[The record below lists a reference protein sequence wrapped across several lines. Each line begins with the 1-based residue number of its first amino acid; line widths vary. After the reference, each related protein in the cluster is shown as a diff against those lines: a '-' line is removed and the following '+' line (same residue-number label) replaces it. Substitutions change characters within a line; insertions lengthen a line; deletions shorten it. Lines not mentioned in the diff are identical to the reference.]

1 MNTPIVDFVRQYA
14 ESGTARLHMPGHKGE
29 RLLGCEHLDITEIR
43 GADDLFHADG
53 VIAESERNAAALF
66 GSGATFYSTE
76 GATLPI
82 KAMLALAVQNAP
94 KNATRPR
101 ILATRNAHKSFLF
114 GCGLLDIDVDW
125 LYGNGTHLCECRV
138 DAKELENA
146 LSGTDLPYCAVF
158 VTSPDYLGNV
168 LDLAALAKVC
178 RAHNIPLLVDNA
190 HGAYL
195 AFSHPVC
202 HPMALGATMCADSA
216 HKTLPAL
223 TGTAY
228 LHIAKDAPAAFFEG
242 ARAAMAMFASS
253 SPSYLLL
260 QSLDLCN
267 RYLAEEFP
275 DALARCTARV
285 AGLKELL
292 TSVGYDLLG
301 DEPLKLVTD
310 GRARGYTGEELANAL
325 REGGVEPE
333 FADRDCVVLMC
344 TPQNTDEE
352 LSRVALALC
361 ALPQHAE
368 LQKTHTVMPRNAE
381 KALSIREAL
390 LSAHKK
396 IPARLAEGRVCA
408 APCVSCPPAIP
419 IAVSGERIT
428 REHVALFEAYG
439 IKEVDVVKIASIVA
453 ERSF

>member
-1 MNTPIVDFVRQYA
+1 MNTPIVDFVRAYLQ
-14 ESGTARLHMPGHKGE
+14 SGTARLHMPGHKGT
-29 RLLGCEHLDITEIR
+29 RFLGCEHLDITEIH
-43 GADDLFHADG
+43 GADDLFHAEG
-53 VIAESERNAAALF
+53 VIAQSERNAAELF
-66 GSGATFYSTE
+66 GAGATFYSTE

-94 KNATRPR
+94 KNGTRPH

-114 GCGLLDIDVDW
+114 GCGLLDIEVDW

-138 DAKELENA
+138 DADELESA
-146 LSGTDLPYCAVF
+146 LSGADDPYCAVF

-168 LDLAALAKVC
+168 LDISALAKVC

-190 HGAYL
+190 HGAYT

-228 LHIAKDAPAAFFEG
+228 LHIAKDAPNAFFEG
-242 ARAAMAMFASS
+242 ARQALAMFASS

-267 RYLAEEFP
+267 AYLANEFP
-275 DALARCTARV
+275 TQFADCTARV

-292 TSVGYDLLG
+292 TSVGYILLG
-301 DEPLKLVTD
+301 NEPLKLTVD
-310 GRARGYTGEELANAL
+310 GRTRGYTGEALATAL

-333 FADRDCVVLMC
+333 FVDRDCVVLMC
-344 TPQNTDEE
+344 TPQNTNEE
-352 LSRVALALC
+352 LSRIALALC
-361 ALPQHAE
+361 SLPQRAE
-368 LQKTHTVMPRNAE
+368 VPKTRTVMPHNAK
-381 KALSIREAL
+381 KALSIREAML
-390 LSAHKK
+390 A
-396 IPARLAEGRVCA
+396 ARASVPVEKAEGRICA
-408 APCVSCPPAIP
+408 SPCVSCPPAIP

-428 REHVALFEAYG
+428 REHIALFKAYG
-439 IKEVDVVKIASIVA
+439 IEEIDTVK
-453 ERSF
+453 

>member
-1 MNTPIVDFVRQYA
+1 MNTPIVDFVRTYA
-14 ESGTARLHMPGHKGE
+14 ASGTARLHMPGHKGTGP
-29 RLLGCEHLDITEIR
+29 LGCEQLDITEIH
-43 GADDLFHADG
+43 GADDLFHAEG
-53 VIAESERNAAALF
+53 VIAESERNAAELF
-66 GSGATFYSTE
+66 GAGATFYSCE

-82 KAMLALAVQNAP
+82 KAMLALSVQNAP
-94 KNATRPR
+94 KNGTRPR
-101 ILATRNAHKSFLF
+101 ILATRNAHKSFLY

-138 DAKELENA
+138 DAEELNAA
-146 LSGTDLPYCAVF
+146 LSKADAPYCAVF

-168 LDLAALAKVC
+168 LDIASLAKVC
-178 RAHNIPLLVDNA
+178 KRHGVPLLVDNA

-223 TGTAY
+223 TGAAY
-228 LHIAKDAPAAFFEG
+228 LHIAKDAPQSFFDG
-242 ARAAMAMFASS
+242 ARQAMAMFASS

-267 RYLAEEFP
+267 RYLAEQFP
-275 DALARCTARV
+275 AQLADCTARV

-292 TSVGYDLLG
+292 RSIGYELLG
-301 DEPLKLVTD
+301 QEPLKLVVD
-310 GRARGYTGEELANAL
+310 GRARGYGGEALANTL

-333 FADRDCVVLMC
+333 FTDRDCVVLMC

-352 LSRVALALC
+352 LSRIALALC
-361 ALPQHAE
+361 SLPE
-368 LQKTHTVMPRNAE
+368 REKVQKTRTVMPLNAK
-381 KALSIREAL
+381 KALSIREAML
-390 LSAHKK
+390 AAHVR
-396 IPARLAEGRVCA
+396 IPVENAEGQICA
-408 APCVSCPPAIP
+408 LPCVSCPPAIP

-428 REHVALFEAYG
+428 REHVALFKDYG
-439 IKEVDVVKIASIVA
+439 IETLDVVK
-453 ERSF
+453 

>member
-14 ESGTARLHMPGHKGE
+14 ASGTARLHMPGHKGVGA
-29 RLLGCEHLDITEIR
+29 LGCEPLDITEVA
-43 GADDLFHADG
+43 GADDLFHAEG
-53 VIAESERNAAALF
+53 VIAESEQNAAALF
-66 GSGATFYSTE
+66 GAGATLYSTE

-94 KNATRPR
+94 KTRTRPR
-101 ILATRNAHKSFLF
+101 ILATRNAHRSFLY
-114 GCGLLDIDVDW
+114 GCALLDLDVDW
-125 LYGNGTHLCECRV
+125 LYGESEHLCECRV
-138 DAKELENA
+138 SAQALENA
-146 LSGTDLPYCAVF
+146 LRAAEVPYCAVF
-158 VTSPDYLGNV
+158 VTSPDYLGNT
-168 LDLAALAKVC
+168 LDIAALSRVC
-178 RAHNIPLLVDNA
+178 RAHGVPLLVDNA
-190 HGAYL
+190 HGAYT
-195 AFSHPVC
+195 AFSHTVC
-202 HPMALGATMCADSA
+202 HPIALGATMCADSA

-242 ARAAMAMFASS
+242 ARQAMALFASS

-267 RYLAEEFP
+267 PYLEKDFP
-275 DALARCTARV
+275 EALAATAARV
-285 AGLKELL
+285 FGLKELL
-292 TSVGYDLLG
+292 ASLGYELLG
-301 DEPLKLVTD
+301 DEPLKIAVD
-310 GRARGYTGEELANAL
+310 GRARGWDGEALANAL

-361 ALPQHAE
+361 ALPARE
-368 LQKTHTVMPRNAE
+368 PLPKADTVMPQNAE
-381 KALSIREAL
+381 KAVSIREAI
-390 LSAHKK
+390 LSPHQR
-396 IPARLAEGRVCA
+396 ISVRDAEGHICA

-428 REHVALFEAYG
+428 REHISLFKAYG
-439 IKEVDVVKIASIVA
+439 IECIDVVK
-453 ERSF
+453 

>member
-1 MNTPIVDFVRQYA
+1 MNTPIVDFVRAYTA
-14 ESGTARLHMPGHKGE
+14 SGTARLHMPGHKGTGP
-29 RLLGCEHLDITEIR
+29 LGCEQLDITEIH
-43 GADDLFHADG
+43 GADDLFHAEG
-53 VIAESERNAAALF
+53 VIAESERNAAELF
-66 GSGATFYSTE
+66 GAGATFYSCE

-82 KAMLALAVQNAP
+82 KAMLALSVQNAP
-94 KNATRPR
+94 KNGTRPR
-101 ILATRNAHKSFLF
+101 ILATRNAHKSFLY

-138 DAKELENA
+138 DAEELNAA
-146 LSGTDLPYCAVF
+146 LSKADAPYCAVF

-168 LDLAALAKVC
+168 LDIASLAKVC
-178 RAHNIPLLVDNA
+178 KRHGVPLLVDNA

-228 LHIAKDAPAAFFEG
+228 LHIAKDAPQSFFDG
-242 ARAAMAMFASS
+242 AKQAMAMFASS

-267 RYLAEEFP
+267 RYLAEQFP
-275 DALARCTARV
+275 AQLADCTARV

-292 TSVGYDLLG
+292 RSIGYELLG
-301 DEPLKLVTD
+301 QEPLKLVVD
-310 GRARGYTGEELANAL
+310 GRARGYGGEALANAL

-333 FADRDCVVLMC
+333 FTDRDCVVLMC

-352 LSRVALALC
+352 LSRIALALC
-361 ALPQHAE
+361 SLPE
-368 LQKTHTVMPRNAE
+368 REKVQKTRTVMPLNAK
-381 KALSIREAL
+381 KALSIREAML
-390 LSAHKK
+390 AAHVR
-396 IPARLAEGRVCA
+396 IPVERAEGQICA
-408 APCVSCPPAIP
+408 LPCVSCPPAIP

-428 REHVALFEAYG
+428 REHVALFKDYG
-439 IKEVDVVKIASIVA
+439 IETLDVVK
-453 ERSF
+453 

>member
-1 MNTPIVDFVRQYA
+1 MTTPIVDFVRAYA
-14 ESGTARLHMPGHKGE
+14 ESGTARLHMPGHKGASF
-29 RLLGCEHLDITEIR
+29 LGCEHLDITEIKD
-43 GADDLFHADG
+43 ADDLFHAEG
-53 VIAESERNAAALF
+53 VIAESEHNAAELF
-66 GSGATFYSTE
+66 GAGTTFYSTE

-94 KNATRPR
+94 KTATRPH
-101 ILATRNAHKSFLF
+101 ILATRNAHKSFLY

-125 LYGNGTHLCECRV
+125 LYGEDAHLCACQV
-138 DAKELENA
+138 NADELETA
-146 LSGTDLPYCAVF
+146 LNNTETPYCAVF

-168 LDLAALAKVC
+168 LDIAALSAVC
-178 RAHNIPLLVDNA
+178 KRHGVPLLVDNA

-195 AFSHPVC
+195 AFTHPVC

-228 LHIAKDAPAAFFEG
+228 LHIAKDAPQAFFDG
-242 ARAAMAMFASS
+242 ARQALAMFASS

-267 RYLAEEFP
+267 AYLANEFP
-275 DALARCTARV
+275 AQLADCAARV

-292 TSVGYDLLG
+292 ASVGYDIPG
-301 DEPLKLVTD
+301 NERLKLNVN
-310 GRARGYTGEELANAL
+310 GRARGWDGEELASAL

-333 FADRDCVVLMC
+333 FTDRDCVVLMC

-361 ALPQHAE
+361 SLPARE
-368 LQKTHTVMPRNAE
+368 KLPETHTVMPHNAK
-381 KALSIREAL
+381 KALSIREAM
-390 LSAHKK
+390 LSARET
-396 IPARLAEGRVCA
+396 IPVQYSEGRICA
-408 APCVSCPPAIP
+408 SPTVSCPPAIP

-428 REHVALFEAYG
+428 REHIALFTAYG
-439 IKEVDVVKIASIVA
+439 IEEIDVVK
-453 ERSF
+453 

>member
-1 MNTPIVDFVRQYA
+1 MNTPIVDFVRAYLQ
-14 ESGTARLHMPGHKGE
+14 SGTARLHMPGHKGVQ
-29 RLLGCEHLDITEIR
+29 LLGCEHLDITEIQ
-43 GADDLFHADG
+43 GADDLFHAEG
-53 VIAESERNAAALF
+53 VIAESEQNAAELF
-66 GSGATFYSTE
+66 GAGATFYSTE

-94 KNATRPR
+94 NNGTRPR
-101 ILATRNAHKSFLF
+101 ILATRNAHKAFLY

-125 LYGNGTHLCECRV
+125 LYGKNTHLCECRV
-138 DAKELENA
+138 DAAELESA
-146 LSGTDLPYCAVF
+146 LCAANTPYCAVF

-168 LDLAALAKVC
+168 LDIAALSKVC
-178 RAHNIPLLVDNA
+178 KRHNVPLLVDNA
-190 HGAYL
+190 HGAYT

-228 LHIAKDAPAAFFEG
+228 LHIAKEAPQSFFDG
-242 ARAAMAMFASS
+242 ARQALAMFASS

-267 RYLAEEFP
+267 AYLADKFP
-275 DALARCTARV
+275 AQLADCTARV

-292 TSVGYDLLG
+292 TSVGYHLLG
-301 DEPLKLVTD
+301 QEPLKLTVD
-310 GRARGYTGEELANAL
+310 GRARGYTGEALASAL

-333 FADRDCVVLMC
+333 FVDCDCVVLMC

-361 ALPQHAE
+361 SLPQREKAP
-368 LQKTHTVMPRNAE
+368 KTHTVMPHNAE
-381 KALSIREAL
+381 KVLSIREAM
-390 LSAHKK
+390 LSARVRVSVKN
-396 IPARLAEGRVCA
+396 AEGRICA
-408 APCVSCPPAIP
+408 SPCVSCPPAIP

-428 REHVALFEAYG
+428 REHIEIFKAYG
-439 IKEVDVVKIASIVA
+439 IDEIDIVK
-453 ERSF
+453 

>member
-1 MNTPIVDFVRQYA
+1 MNTPIVDFVRAYTA
-14 ESGTARLHMPGHKGE
+14 SGTARLHMPGHKGTGP
-29 RLLGCEHLDITEIR
+29 LGCEQLDITEIH
-43 GADDLFHADG
+43 GADDLFHAEG
-53 VIAESERNAAALF
+53 VIAESERNAAELF
-66 GSGATFYSTE
+66 GAGATFYSCE

-94 KNATRPR
+94 KNGTRPR
-101 ILATRNAHKSFLF
+101 ILATRNAHKSFLY

-138 DAKELENA
+138 DAEELNAA
-146 LSGTDLPYCAVF
+146 LSKADAPYCAVF

-168 LDLAALAKVC
+168 LDIASLAKVC
-178 RAHNIPLLVDNA
+178 KRHGVPLLVDNA

-228 LHIAKDAPAAFFEG
+228 LHIAKDAPQSFFDG
-242 ARAAMAMFASS
+242 ARQAMAMFASS

-267 RYLAEEFP
+267 RYLAEQFP
-275 DALARCTARV
+275 AQLADCTARV

-292 TSVGYDLLG
+292 RSIGYELLEQ
-301 DEPLKLVTD
+301 EPLKLVVD
-310 GRARGYTGEELANAL
+310 GRARGYGGEALANAL

-333 FADRDCVVLMC
+333 FTDRDCVVLMC

-361 ALPQHAE
+361 SLPE
-368 LQKTHTVMPRNAE
+368 REKVQKTRTVMPLNAK
-381 KALSIREAL
+381 KALSIREAML
-390 LSAHKK
+390 AAHVR
-396 IPARLAEGRVCA
+396 IPVENAEGQICA
-408 APCVSCPPAIP
+408 LPCVSCPPAIP

-428 REHVALFEAYG
+428 REHVALFKDYG
-439 IKEVDVVKIASIVA
+439 IETLDVVK
-453 ERSF
+453 

>member
-14 ESGTARLHMPGHKGE
+14 ASGTARLHMPGHKGAPF
-29 RLLGCEHLDITEIR
+29 LGCEHLDITEVA
-43 GADDLFHADG
+43 GADDLFHAEG

-66 GSGATFYSTE
+66 GAGATLYSTE

-94 KNATRPR
+94 KTHTRPR
-101 ILATRNAHKSFLF
+101 ILATRNAHRSFLY
-114 GCGLLDIDVDW
+114 GCALLDLDVDW
-125 LYGNGTHLCECRV
+125 LYGESAHLCACHV
-138 DAKELENA
+138 SAQALENA
-146 LSGTDLPYCAVF
+146 LCAAEAPYCAVF
-158 VTSPDYLGNV
+158 VTSPDYLGNT
-168 LDLAALAKVC
+168 LDIAALSRVC
-178 RAHNIPLLVDNA
+178 RAHGVPLLVDNA

-195 AFSHPVC
+195 AFSYPIC

-223 TGTAY
+223 TGAAY

-242 ARAAMAMFASS
+242 ARAAMAMFAST

-267 RYLAEEFP
+267 AYLEKEFP
-275 DALARCTARV
+275 DALAACTARV

-292 TSVGYDLLG
+292 ASVGYDLLG
-301 DEPLKLVTD
+301 NEPLKITVD
-310 GRARGYTGEELANAL
+310 GRARGLDGAALASTL

-352 LSRVALALC
+352 LSRIAAALVS
-361 ALPQHAE
+361 LPARTE
-368 LQKTHTVMPRNAE
+368 IKKTHTVMAHNAE
-381 KALSIREAL
+381 RALSIREAM
-390 LSAHKK
+390 LSRHEKVA
-396 IPARLAEGRVCA
+396 ARDALGRICA

-419 IAVSGERIT
+419 IAVSGERI
-428 REHVALFEAYG
+428 EKKAIDLFLAYG
-439 IKEVDVVKIASIVA
+439 IEEIDVVK
-453 ERSF
+453 

>member
-1 MNTPIVDFVRQYA
+1 MTTPIVDFVRRYT
-14 ESGTARLHMPGHKGE
+14 ESGTARLHMPGHKGTPF
-29 RLLGCEHLDITEIR
+29 LGCEHLDITEIA
-43 GADDLFHADG
+43 GADDLFHAEG
-53 VIAESERNAAALF
+53 VIAESEQNAAALF
-66 GSGATFYSTE
+66 GAGATFYSTE

-94 KNATRPR
+94 KSGTRPC
-101 ILATRNAHKSFLF
+101 ILATRNAHKSFLY
-114 GCGLLDIDVDW
+114 GCALLDIDVDW
-125 LYGNGTHLCECRV
+125 LYGENEHLCACRV
-138 DAKELENA
+138 SADELETALRNA
-146 LSGTDLPYCAVF
+146 ETPPCAVF

-168 LDLAALAKVC
+168 LDIAALSAVC
-178 RAHNIPLLVDNA
+178 RAHNVPLLVDNA

-195 AFSHPVC
+195 AFSHPVF
-202 HPMALGATMCADSA
+202 HPIALGATMCADSA

-228 LHIAKDAPAAFFEG
+228 LHVAKDAPQAFFDG
-242 ARAAMAMFASS
+242 ARAALAMFASS

-267 RYLAEEFP
+267 AYLANEFP
-275 DALARCTARV
+275 AQLAACTARV

-292 TSVGYDLLG
+292 CSVGYDILG
-301 DEPLKLVTD
+301 NEPLKLTVD
-310 GRARGYTGEELANAL
+310 GRTRGYGGEALASAL

-333 FADRDCVVLMC
+333 FADCDCVVLMC

-361 ALPQHAE
+361 ALPARE
-368 LQKTHTVMPRNAE
+368 KVSKTHTVMAHNVE
-381 KALSIREAL
+381 KALSVREAM
-390 LSAHKK
+390 LSAHEKVPVK
-396 IPARLAEGRVCA
+396 EALGRICA

-428 REHVALFEAYG
+428 KEAVELFLAYG
-439 IKEVDVVKIASIVA
+439 IEEIDVVK
-453 ERSF
+453 

>member
-1 MNTPIVDFVRQYA
+1 MTTPIVDFVRAYLQ
-14 ESGTARLHMPGHKGE
+14 SGTARLHMPGHKGVK
-29 RLLGCEHLDITEIR
+29 LLGCEQLDITEIQ
-43 GADDLFHADG
+43 GADDLFHAEG
-53 VIAESERNAAALF
+53 VIAESEQNAAALF
-66 GSGATFYSTE
+66 GAGATFYSTE

-125 LYGNGTHLCECRV
+125 LCGENTHLCECRV
-138 DAKELENA
+138 DAAELESA
-146 LSGTDLPYCAVF
+146 LSGVEAPYCAVF

-168 LDLAALAKVC
+168 LDIAALVGVC
-178 RAHNIPLLVDNA
+178 TRHAVPLLVDNA
-190 HGAYL
+190 HGAYT

-228 LHIAKDAPAAFFEG
+228 LHIAKDAPKAFFEG
-242 ARAAMAMFASS
+242 ARQALAMFASS

-267 RYLAEEFP
+267 AYLANEFP
-275 DALARCTARV
+275 AQLVDCTARV

-292 TSVGYDLLG
+292 TSVGYELLG
-301 DEPLKLVTD
+301 NEPLKLTVD
-310 GRARGYTGEELANAL
+310 GRARGYSGEALASAL

-333 FADRDCVVLMC
+333 FVDRDCVVLMC

-361 ALPQHAE
+361 SLPQRAE
-368 LQKTHTVMPRNAE
+368 LPKTHTVMPRNAE
-381 KALSIREAL
+381 KALSIREAM
-390 LSAHKK
+390 LSAHVR
-396 IPARLAEGRVCA
+396 IPAGKAEGKICA
-408 APCVSCPPAIP
+408 SPCVSCPPAIP

-428 REHVALFEAYG
+428 REHSALFKAYG
-439 IKEVDVVKIASIVA
+439 SEEIDTVK
-453 ERSF
+453 

>member
-1 MNTPIVDFVRQYA
+1 MTTPIVDFVRAYLQ
-14 ESGTARLHMPGHKGE
+14 SGTARLHMPGHKGMQ
-29 RLLGCEHLDITEIR
+29 LLGCEQLDITEIC
-43 GADDLFHADG
+43 GADDLFHAEG

-66 GSGATFYSTE
+66 GAGATFYSAE

-114 GCGLLDIDVDW
+114 GCGLLDVDVDW

-138 DAKELENA
+138 GAKELESA
-146 LSGTDLPYCAVF
+146 LAADVPYCAVF

-168 LDLAALAKVC
+168 LDVAALAKVC
-178 RAHNIPLLVDNA
+178 RAHGVPLLVDNA
-190 HGAYL
+190 HGAYT
-195 AFSHPVC
+195 AFSRPVC

-228 LHIAKDAPAAFFEG
+228 LHIAKDAPKAFFEG
-242 ARAAMAMFASS
+242 ARQALAMFASS

-267 RYLAEEFP
+267 AYLANEFP
-275 DALARCTARV
+275 AQLADCAARV

-292 TSVGYDLLG
+292 CSVGYELLG
-301 DEPLKLVTD
+301 NEPLKLVVD
-310 GRARGYTGEELANAL
+310 GHARGYTGEELATAL
-325 REGGVEPE
+325 RAGGVEPE
-333 FADRDCVVLMC
+333 FTDRDCVVLMC

-361 ALPQHAE
+361 TLPQRAE
-368 LQKTHTVMPRNAE
+368 LPKTRTVMPHNTE
-381 KALSIREAL
+381 KALSIREAM
-390 LSAHKK
+390 LSARVR
-396 IPARLAEGRVCA
+396 IPVEKAEGQICA
-408 APCVSCPPAIP
+408 SPCVSCPPAIP

-428 REHVALFEAYG
+428 GEHIALFKAYG
-439 IKEVDVVKIASIVA
+439 IEEIDVVK
-453 ERSF
+453 

>member
-1 MNTPIVDFVRQYA
+1 MNTPIVDFVRTYA
-14 ESGTARLHMPGHKGE
+14 ASGTARLHMPGHKGTGP
-29 RLLGCEHLDITEIR
+29 LGCEQLDITEIH
-43 GADDLFHADG
+43 GADDLFHAEG
-53 VIAESERNAAALF
+53 VIAESECNAAELF
-66 GSGATFYSTE
+66 GAGATFYSCE

-94 KNATRPR
+94 KNGTRPR
-101 ILATRNAHKSFLF
+101 ILATRNAHKSFLY

-138 DAKELENA
+138 DAEELNAA
-146 LSGTDLPYCAVF
+146 LSKADAPYCAVF

-168 LDLAALAKVC
+168 LDIASLAKVC
-178 RAHNIPLLVDNA
+178 KRHGVPLLVDNA

-195 AFSHPVC
+195 AFSRPVC

-228 LHIAKDAPAAFFEG
+228 LHIAKDAPQSFFDG
-242 ARAAMAMFASS
+242 ARQAMAMFASS

-267 RYLAEEFP
+267 RYLAEQFP
-275 DALARCTARV
+275 AQLADCTARV

-292 TSVGYDLLG
+292 RSIGYELLG
-301 DEPLKLVTD
+301 QEPLKLVVD
-310 GRARGYTGEELANAL
+310 GRARGYGGEALANAL

-333 FADRDCVVLMC
+333 FTDRDCVVLMC

-361 ALPQHAE
+361 SLPE
-368 LQKTHTVMPRNAE
+368 REKVQKTRTVMPLNAK
-381 KALSIREAL
+381 KALSIREAML
-390 LSAHKK
+390 VAHVR
-396 IPARLAEGRVCA
+396 IPVENAEGQICA
-408 APCVSCPPAIP
+408 LPCVSCPPAIP

-428 REHVALFEAYG
+428 REHVALFKDYG
-439 IKEVDVVKIASIVA
+439 IETLAVVK
-453 ERSF
+453 

>member
-1 MNTPIVDFVRQYA
+1 MNTPIVDFVQRYA
-14 ESGTARLHMPGHKGE
+14 ESGTARLHMPGHKGASF
-29 RLLGCEHLDITEIR
+29 LGCEHLDITEIK
-43 GADDLFHADG
+43 GADDLFYAEG
-53 VIAESERNAAALF
+53 VIAESERNAATLF
-66 GSGATFYSTE
+66 GAGATFYSTE

-94 KNATRPR
+94 KNGARPR
-101 ILATRNAHKSFLF
+101 ILATRNAHKSFLY
-114 GCGLLDIDVDW
+114 GCALLDIDVDW
-125 LYGNGTHLCECRV
+125 LYGENEHLCECQVSAQR
-138 DAKELENA
+138 LEAALNA
-146 LSGTDLPYCAVF
+146 AEAPYCAVF

-168 LDLAALAKVC
+168 LDIVALAAVC
-178 RAHNIPLLVDNA
+178 RAHDVPLLVDNA

-195 AFSHPVC
+195 AFTHPVC

-228 LHIAKDAPAAFFEG
+228 LHIAKDAPTAFFEG

-267 RYLAEEFP
+267 AYLEKDFP
-275 DALARCTARV
+275 DALTACAARV
-285 AGLKELL
+285 TGLKELL
-292 TSVGYDLLG
+292 ASVGYEILG
-301 DEPLKLVTD
+301 NEPLKLTVN
-310 GRARGYTGEELANAL
+310 GRARGYDGTALANAL

-333 FADRDCVVLMC
+333 FADCDCVVLMC

-352 LSRVALALC
+352 LARIAAALVSLPIQEKVA
-361 ALPQHAE
+361 
-368 LQKTHTVMPRNAE
+368 KTHTVMAHNAE
-381 KALSIREAL
+381 KALSIRESV
-390 LSAHKK
+390 LSAHER
-396 IPARLAEGRVCA
+396 ITARDAVGRICA

-428 REHVALFEAYG
+428 CEHVALFEAYG
-439 IKEVDVVKIASIVA
+439 IEQIDVVK
-453 ERSF
+453 